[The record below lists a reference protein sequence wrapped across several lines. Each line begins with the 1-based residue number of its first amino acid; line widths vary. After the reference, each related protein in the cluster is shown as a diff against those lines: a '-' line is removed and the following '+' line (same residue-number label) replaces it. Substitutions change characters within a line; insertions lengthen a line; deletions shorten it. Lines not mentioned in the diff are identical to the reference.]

1 MPRQARKIS
10 ESGYYHVMIRGNNKE
25 YIFETPQ
32 DKGKFMK
39 IFKEKIKFNDVA
51 VAAYCL
57 MGNHFHLVAKA
68 EMEELAEFMKKT
80 TVSYAAYYNLNR
92 DRVGHVFQGRFRS
105 ETIETSQYLLG
116 VVRYVHRNPLEA
128 GLVERIEDWP
138 WSSYTEYTAKSRLLD
153 DQVKKTV
160 AALFGSIK
168 GFKETHKDWDNNE
181 YMDIAEVMKKRR
193 EIRANGVYQE
203 MLTQQGLTRE
213 ELQNA
218 DKHIVYGIASK
229 LIKVYGFT
237 QKETSEIMGVG
248 RGFVERA
255 VKK

>member
-1 MPRQARKIS
+1 MS

-25 YIFETPQ
+25 YIFESPQ

-39 IFKEKIKFNDVA
+39 IFKEKIELNDVA

-68 EMEELAEFMKKT
+68 EIEELADFMKKI
-80 TVSYAAYYNLNR
+80 TVSYASYYNLNR

-105 ETIETSQYLLG
+105 ETIESSQYLLG

-128 GLVERIEDWP
+128 GLVESMEDWP
-138 WSSYTEYTAKSRLLD
+138 WSSYTEYIAKSRLLD
-153 DQVKKTV
+153 SQVKESV

-193 EIRANGVYQE
+193 RIRAKGIYQE
-203 MLTQQGLTRE
+203 MLTQEGLAKE
-213 ELQNA
+213 DLKNA
-218 DKHIVYGIASK
+218 DKHIMYGLATK

-237 QKETSEIMGVG
+237 QKETCEIMGVG
-248 RGFVERA
+248 RGVVEWA
-255 VKK
+255 IKK